1 MAALSPMHVTRALP
15 LIAAICATT
24 QAWAD
29 VPEPVVVWDGDFSS
43 LSKTVTV
50 DGSSVTY
57 SIGNVPEDQ
66 TNNNNCN
73 IRSSANSYLQ
83 IVNKDNS
90 TSSQAKAITITA
102 SGGVAPFGSERGT
115 TVIIHCKEMPIAAG
129 SNRAIITLI
138 DNNNTYCTGHSHLGI
153 ARVNSYAGGGNTAV
167 SFVKEGEGSTDY
179 PTKANILSGAHQL
192 IAFTYKSDT
201 GMAYYLNGEKM
212 GSYNPSTTNFKTPDG
227 VCIGGLDYLSS
238 TKFYNMNG
246 MKIYAVAL
254 FDWALSETEV
264 AEYKTS
270 TWEAVWD
277 DDYKWRY
284 NDTLAYRGMASET
297 DFAYATY
304 AAVDRAGNAD
314 GNTFKNK
321 NIYHHTFYNYVEGDT
336 NYAFPGV
343 ALVFDQS
350 NCDATANSG
359 FDPLAIGGLNVTAAR
374 TTGETPVYYDI
385 KASSGNRQTK
395 LGDPSGKR
403 ESYFVFDKSF
413 SIQRED
419 NNVRGTPL
427 YGTLNISIEKDHAFT
442 LNSTCTKGATNI
454 VLTVGSNGEKPCLK
468 MSGRTNGAGQFTV
481 KHLNA
486 STGKLDYSALDP
498 SSQATTPFINGLLT
512 VSDNTTYA
520 FPALSGAATFKAAN
534 KLSADATRTTTFT
547 IGENEYTAPLTFTA
561 STGEIAF
568 PAVATLAEGAMEVA
582 NVLQWDN
589 IVWDAKP
596 ATISSTT
603 PVVIN
608 VTDDT
613 LLMLNSPLS
622 VKSLVFNI
630 SAGKTLRIYAVGAV
644 TVVDG
649 FTVTGGGTLEI
660 YCAALMVSGD
670 MTFADDVTLA
680 LLSSQASD
688 CLTVNGNIT
697 IASGKTLTLAPS
709 TISSTSAT
717 LVSATSISGTVALSA
732 PADAANTY
740 DIETTS
746 TAVTLKRSPVPGLTY
761 KAVPG
766 ASPSGWFSSW
776 GYDSFTTALRV
787 GPNASY
793 SLVWEVLD
801 SVSNANGPGSAVTST
816 LNGESDF
823 TLSIY
828 ADVSKMVQNDT
839 TRCIMLGVTGST
851 SNGKGGFLIYE
862 KNGTVYAT
870 GFKNGNFDPTADTV
884 GISAGAGYHLWT
896 MTYDV
901 SEGTLTLYKDDGGT
915 GKVVSGTVDSAGR
928 GLLGDVTARGLQ
940 IGTWWTGLPS
950 AGNWAKGNKMAV
962 AQANGYA
969 AALLAEEVANIA
981 TFQYPATDGTT
992 FNHSVINT
1000 TADTTLTVY
1009 SSTTTEATAYFGV
1022 SAGTTTIPSGETVNV
1037 VNMRNGT
1044 DNGTGLVGT
1053 TSGTLTIDGTLN
1065 VSAVSTVWE
1074 VAGSG
1079 GNSGIVN
1086 GWWSS
1091 GTQTITVNDG
1101 GELIANN
1108 ANVEMPYSRF
1118 ATSSIL
1124 NVSGGTAKVN
1134 GLYNNRSN
1142 GSGVVNL
1149 AGNGVLQV
1157 NEITDSG
1164 YAITKNFGYGTFR
1177 VTADATETR
1186 AINFSG
1192 TAAAPTT
1199 LDPYGHTLTL
1209 ETASLTGSGYITVVD
1224 SSEYGNGTV
1233 VFPAVGTFTG
1243 YVILTDANA
1252 ANMNLSAYTGKVLL
1266 RGSAAAT
1273 LAKLD
1278 GFAGTV
1284 KIDQAGT
1291 YDARSVNLSSATV
1304 EVSNA
1309 EAVLKATAG
1318 QEGTVTVVYGALQLY
1333 LTNAQFLT
1341 DGYVFR
1347 GIVNTT
1353 GGATLTY
1360 FHGEARATGTVTY
1373 DAGDEL
1379 SATELAVVQAGTS
1392 IAPYYRIFVGDSTGE
1407 AGTLS
1412 TLAHWANSPESLPVS
1427 GNMAIKVESNK
1438 TLTVDIDNTTTFGE
1452 VLVFGSGTVVFTG
1465 SGTMTVSRGIYA
1477 TSGTSFSIESGIAE
1491 NVNIYALDTRTVAQI
1506 DCGTEAD
1513 PFDVTFAGTAGIVM
1527 VAAGK
1532 YANFAGASVDYLV
1545 VNGTANVGET
1555 SSFRV
1560 SGSLLVGAAGTLN
1573 FASTTFDCGY
1583 ATVSVASGGTVNATG
1598 TSSLTFATLNNDGTV
1613 ALDST
1618 SSLAIGTATGTG
1630 RVEYTGK
1637 RPDGTAWATG
1647 TSSSGWRGTVAV
1659 KDWNN
1664 SSSDCWTPA
1673 NYGNANSTLEVDD
1686 CNVYYFA
1693 DSSSTAL
1700 PTLKLAGDLTVDNGS
1715 STAVNSF
1722 AGLSGTGTLTVG
1734 TGSVSQTMKFA
1745 DASTFGGSIVN
1756 NSFKVVIGSSDGA
1769 AKTITIDA
1777 GKTVNLASGKKLQS
1791 TNIALNGTVALAASG
1806 TLQGAVTAAGSAKV
1820 VLTSSPLTISGT
1832 LTATAL
1838 EIDPGEIDVSDRTT
1852 TVKLIT
1858 GLTTEPADLSGIT
1871 LAGSP
1876 QVVLST
1882 ASEDGGTY
1890 AVVVRSSQDEWNSD
1904 SATTWTSS
1912 SFNGAGDYSD
1922 GMNVSFADISGVA
1935 AKTVTISGTVAP
1947 GAVAFNSTATAY
1959 TLTGG
1964 TLTPASV
1971 TLAAN
1976 TTVVIESEVTT
1987 GAFTVGDGATLTL
2000 TDATVTSVSGDGTLH
2015 IPEGGVVSLTANTSL
2030 NGLAKITGSGMLI
2043 MPNGAIPA
2051 DAWKSIL
2058 TAAPTVANDDTT
2070 GWMGTV
2076 AIYNKTGWG
2085 GVNPNLYGNAS
2096 SKVLLSG
2103 ITGYFVNPNSTTII
2117 YPEVVFE
2124 NSVGTYTGTFAFD
2137 PTDGYSYNSGSQN
2150 NKGNTNVFV
2159 RVSGSGTLA
2168 HSGVDTSHSPY
2179 QCYVFRDAAG
2189 FKGSITRTTTQTGNV
2204 GTIYVF
2210 AATGGPNGSD
2220 DFSTYAPATL
2230 HVLANTTAT
2239 FGDGSTWQ
2247 PGSSINI
2254 AGTVEMLGSGTMSSA
2269 VTLSDGA
2276 TLKFDDI
2283 GTSGTPKKLTLSS
2296 TLTFASGT
2304 VNIAFGDGATLYDGA
2319 TLIDWTANGSAPAG
2333 VFAFADDALDDD
2345 WVLYRDTDGL
2355 KVYSARIMDGAATP
2369 AEVGTISME
2378 SDGSLKATI
2387 SPTSAAVT
2395 LPNYVTKLD
2404 VAVTPNAFGAITASG
2419 VADGNVTVKYGETI
2433 TTGAYSITKTG
2444 DVFSFDLNTSGTVG
2458 GVSVTPALGDDS
2470 PIGVEAATMKPTF
2483 AVKAIPGLW
2492 YALESCDTA
2501 TGAFTAGT
2509 AVQATGSSITLT
2521 AAEAPATVKYYKIK
2535 VGATSAM

>member
-24 QAWAD
+24 SVWAEAP
-29 VPEPVVVWDGDFSS
+29 VPVVVWDGDFSS

-50 DGSSVTY
+50 GGDSVTY
-57 SIGNVPEDQ
+57 SIGNV
-66 TNNNNCN
+66 TGSGAST
-73 IRSSANSYLQ
+73 SSANSVGSDKSYLQ
-83 IVNKDNS
+83 IAAGASNSVDNNVAAP
-90 TSSQAKAITITA
+90 TVTA
-102 SGGVAPFGSERGT
+102 AGGASPFGSVEEGS
-115 TVIIHCKEMPIAAG
+115 TVLVFVSGLPSTAG
-129 SNRAIITLI
+129 SNRALLMLM
-138 DNNNTYCTGHSHLGI
+138 DGDHTYGGGGSGHARYGI
-153 ARVNSYAGGGNTAV
+153 ARARGSSGSSSYGGALYGGFIKDGAINTSVYNPAKV
-167 SFVKEGEGSTDY
+167 FTENKMSV
-179 PTKANILSGAHQL
+179 AL
-192 IAFTYKSDT
+192 TYKATS
-201 GMAYYLNGEKM
+201 GLSYYVDGELK
-212 GSYNPSTTNFKTPDG
+212 GSYNPSATDFNTISG
-227 VCIGGLDYLSS
+227 VCIGGVDYTSS
-238 TKFYNMNG
+238 SWFYRQNS
-246 MKIYAVAL
+246 MKIHTVAI
-254 FDWALSETEV
+254 FNRALSASEI
-264 AEYKTS
+264 AEYES
-270 TWEAVWD
+270 QS
-277 DDYKWRY
+277 KWRY
-284 NDTLAYRGMASET
+284 CDAIAWRNTTGDFHQSTYAPVSSVSATASASNT
-297 DFAYATY
+297 RSYATSGEFLWSTY
-304 AAVDRAGNAD
+304 LQTGATCPIA
-314 GNTFKNK
+314 
-321 NIYHHTFYNYVEGDT
+321 IFYDTSGQQQSVGGD
-336 NYAFPGV
+336 F
-343 ALVFDQS
+343 S
-350 NCDATANSG
+350 N
-359 FDPLAIGGLNVTAAR
+359 LYIGGLNVTA
-374 TTGETPVYYDI
+374 TP
-385 KASSGNRQTK
+385 SSGTIYTLTGKNTNGQRETM
-395 LGDPSGKR
+395 LGDQTGNHESWFVFN
-403 ESYFVFDKSF
+403 ESYTISRAG
-413 SIQRED
+413 SA
-419 NNVRGTPL
+419 NTTASLL
-427 YGTLNISIEKDHAFT
+427 YGTVNMQIADGKMFSF
-442 LNSTCTKGATNI
+442 NSGANTAA
-454 VLTVGSNGEKPCLK
+454 SNLVMTAGTSNTAAPQLK
-468 MSGRTNGAGQFTV
+468 MIGAGQFTLP
-481 KHLNA
+481 HLNA

-613 LLMLNSPLS
+613 LLMLSSPLS

-660 YCAALMVSGD
+660 YGAQLYVTGN
-670 MTFADDVTLA
+670 MTFSENVTLA
-680 LLSSQASD
+680 FHD
-688 CLTVNGNIT
+688 MTTDRLTVNGT
-697 IASGKTLTLAPS
+697 LTVPSGKTLTLAPA
-709 TISSTSAT
+709 TIEGTSAT

-776 GYDSFTTALRV
+776 EYDEFTTALRV
-787 GPNASY
+787 GPSASHH
-793 SLVWEVLD
+793 LVWEVLN
-801 SVSNANGPGSAVTST
+801 SVADANGPGSAVASHLDGT
-816 LNGESDF
+816 SDF
-823 TLSIY
+823 TLSLY

-870 GFKNGNFDPTADTV
+870 GFKNGNFYPTADTV

-915 GKVVSGTVDSAGR
+915 GKVASGTVDSAGR

-1044 DNGTGLVGT
+1044 DNGTGSVGT

-1108 ANVEMPYSRF
+1108 ANVEMPYSAY

-1124 NVSGGTAKVN
+1124 NVSGGTVKVN

-1157 NEITDSG
+1157 NEITDGG

-1252 ANMNLSAYTGKVLL
+1252 ANIDLSAYTGKVLL
-1266 RGSAAAT
+1266 RGTAAAT
-1273 LAKLD
+1273 LTKLD
-1278 GFAGTV
+1278 NFAGTV

-1291 YDARSVNLSSATV
+1291 YDARSVDLSFATV

-1309 EAVLKATAG
+1309 GATLQATAG
-1318 QEGTVTVVYGALQLY
+1318 QEGAVTVVFGALQLY
-1333 LTNAQFLT
+1333 LSNAQFLT

-1491 NVNIYALDTRTVAQI
+1491 NVNIYALDTGTVAQI

-1532 YANFAGASVDYLV
+1532 YANFAGASVDDLV

-1560 SGSLLVGAAGTLN
+1560 SGSLSVGAAGTLN
-1573 FASTTFDCGY
+1573 FASTTFDCSY
-1583 ATVSVASGGTVNATG
+1583 AIVTVASGGTVNATG
-1598 TSSLTFATLNNDGTV
+1598 ASSLTFATLNNDGTV

-1618 SSLAIGTATGTG
+1618 SSLAITTATGTG
-1630 RVEYTGK
+1630 RVEYAGK
-1637 RPDGTAWATG
+1637 RPDGNAWATG

-1659 KDWNN
+1659 KDWDN

-1693 DSSSTAL
+1693 DSTTTAL
-1700 PTLKLAGDLTVDNGS
+1700 PTLKLAGDLTVNNGS

-1769 AKTITIDA
+1769 NGTITIDA

-1820 VLTSSPLTISGT
+1820 VLASSPLTVTGT

-1838 EIDPGEIDVSDRTT
+1838 EIDPGSIALNKSTAT
-1852 TVKLIT
+1852 ALIT
-1858 GLTTEPADLSGIT
+1858 GLTSEPAEATISAITVDGATVSKAEDSGTWNICAKLRET
-1871 LAGSP
+1871 EWSMG
-1876 QVVLST
+1876 
-1882 ASEDGGTY
+1882 DG
-1890 AVVVRSSQDEWNSD
+1890 
-1904 SATTWTSS
+1904 TWTTT
-1912 SFNGAGDYSD
+1912 SFNGSSDYVS
-1922 GMNVSFADISGVA
+1922 GLNVMFADSSSA
-1935 AKTVTISGTVAP
+1935 TATVTISGSPAP
-1947 GAVAFNSTATAY
+1947 GTVSFNSTATAY

-1964 TLTPASV
+1964 TFAPGGTV
-1971 TLAAN
+1971 TLAEN
-1976 TTVVIESEVTT
+1976 TSVTIGSAAT
-1987 GAFTVGDGATLTL
+1987 GKYYVNSGATLTL

-2015 IPEGGVVSLTANTSL
+2015 IPAGGVVTLTANTSL
-2030 NGLAKITGSGMLI
+2030 NNLAKITGSGMLI

-2051 DAWKSIL
+2051 DGWKTIL
-2058 TAAPTVANDDTT
+2058 TAGPSVANDDST

-2076 AIYNKTGWG
+2076 AIYNKTSWTQI
-2085 GVNPNLYGNAS
+2085 NPNLYGNAS
-2096 SKVLLSG
+2096 SKVLLCG
-2103 ITGYFVNPNSTTII
+2103 VTGYFVNPADTRTIT
-2117 YPEVVFE
+2117 PEVVFE
-2124 NSVGTYTGTFAFD
+2124 NFVGDYSTTFAFD
-2137 PTDGYSYNSGSQN
+2137 TTDGYSYSSYYA
-2150 NKGNTNVFV
+2150 GNTNVFLKI
-2159 RVSGSGTLA
+2159 SGSGTLLQ
-2168 HSGVDTSHSPY
+2168 SGLNSKTPS
-2179 QCYVFRDAAG
+2179 QGYVIRDGSG
-2189 FKGSITRTTTQTGNV
+2189 FTGSINRTMSSG
-2204 GTIYVF
+2204 GTIYMF
-2210 AATGGPNGSD
+2210 AATGGPNGWSSD
-2220 DFSTYAPATL
+2220 YSAGMIYVFPNTSATL
-2230 HVLANTTAT
+2230 
-2239 FGDGSTWQ
+2239 GDGSQWS
-2247 PGSSINI
+2247 PGSAIKI
-2254 AGTVEMLGSGTMSSA
+2254 AGTVEMLGMATMTGA

-2283 GTSGTPKKLTLSS
+2283 GTSESPKKLTLSS

-2304 VNIAFGDGATLYDGA
+2304 VNIAFGDGVAAAPYDGA
-2319 TLIDWTANGSAPAG
+2319 TLISWSAAPDG

-2355 KVYSARIMDGAATP
+2355 KVYSAHIMDGAATP

-2378 SDGSLKATI
+2378 SDGLLKATI

-2419 VADGNVTVKYGETI
+2419 VADGNVSVKYGETI
-2433 TTGAYSITKTG
+2433 TTGAYLITKTG